1 MLLFFLEIKV
11 KCGARFETRLL
22 SILFTIIKSRQLL
35 VTLYRLKCLK
45 NVSNQQHSAS
55 ENERI
60 ALKLPRL
67 LICSG
72 FVPILLYDQ

>member
-35 VTLYRLKCLK
+35 VTLYRLTHE